1 MRNKKIVAG
10 ALGIVVMIAAALP
23 VYAENETTEINTS
36 VDSTYTLTIPKKTDI
51 IFNAESTDLTG
62 TLKVT
67 GNVLPTQSV
76 VVTVETKDLY
86 NSVQN
91 TTLPYKLMNET
102 EEFTT
107 ATWNEEELRSENKEF
122 QLSVAIEKSE
132 WNKAVAGSYEGSI
145 VFTADMQ
152 AKTE

>member
-1 MRNKKIVAG
+1 MRNKKIIAG
-10 ALGIVVMIAAALP
+10 ALGVAMMIAAAFP
-23 VYAENETTEINTS
+23 VYAENETTEISTS

-76 VVTVETKDLY
+76 VVTAETKDLY

-107 ATWNEEELRSENKEF
+107 STWNEEELRAENKEF
-122 QLSVAIEKSE
+122 RLSVAIEKSE
-132 WNKAVAGSYEGSI
+132 WDKAEAGSYEGSI

-152 AKTE
+152 TETE